1 MSSLK
6 YIFVIEDNVLV
17 RKLQDEAAKQAEA
30 TTIFQES
37 EDAGRNKELSSET
50 TEHKSRNK
58 RNKTSRG
65 K

>member
-17 RKLQDEAAKQAEA
+17 RKLNEPKEEAAEQYFTEPEAGGVQAA
-30 TTIFQES
+30 PS
-37 EDAGRNKELSSET
+37 KT
-50 TEHKSRNK
+50 TEHEQGNK